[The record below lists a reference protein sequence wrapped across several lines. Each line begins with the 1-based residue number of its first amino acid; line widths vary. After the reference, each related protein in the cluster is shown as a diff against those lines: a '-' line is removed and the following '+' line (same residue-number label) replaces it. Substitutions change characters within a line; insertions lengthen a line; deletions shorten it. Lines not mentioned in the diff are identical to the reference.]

1 MNPMPQGKTAVRME
15 RIIPT
20 PPQEVYRA
28 WLDPDLVRR
37 WMAPGFDVGKVE
49 IEERVG
55 GGYRVWHMASGIPMG
70 GFDCEILELV
80 ENQRLVFRWGFVG
93 PERKDGPVFD
103 SLLTITLR
111 DSPGN
116 ATVLTLLH
124 ERLDQLAVGMPDAA
138 DKVEMGWS
146 MVLEK
151 LKVLLGK
158 EQEDDFA

>member
-1 MNPMPQGKTAVRME
+1 MNPVPKGKAAVRME
-15 RIIPT
+15 RIIPA

-37 WMAPGFDVGKVE
+37 WMAPGFEVGKVE

-55 GGYRVWHMASGIPMG
+55 GGYRVWHMASGIHTG

-124 ERLDQLAVGMPDAA
+124 ERLDQLAAGMPDAA

-151 LKVLLGK
+151 LKILLGK
-158 EQEDDFA
+158 